1 MEGMLA
7 DSFHALLY
15 HYLTELRVVECA
27 FVIPSSI
34 RNVAAHIHLARTV
47 LEKFP
52 AECLDA
58 RRKLRGPEV
67 LHTLKGIFANR
78 RHTIGDY
85 YLGQTLT
92 ILEGMIRNATQT
104 RGKSYCGQALA
115 GLKGRAAYNAQA

>member
-1 MEGMLA
+1 MLTN
-7 DSFHALLY
+7 SFHALLY

-67 LHTLKGIFANR
+67 LHTLKSIFANR
-78 RHTIGDY
+78 LNTLRDF
-85 YLGQTLT
+85 YLGQTRAT
-92 ILEGMIRNATQT
+92 NEGMIRYGAQS
-104 RGKSYCGQALA
+104 RG
-115 GLKGRAAYNAQA
+115 